1 MNAETQTPGG
11 PPPPPSVSKCPMS
24 IKNLTPS
31 RNTVLITSITAAVG
45 CAIYYYYNRD

>member
-11 PPPPPSVSKCPMS
+11 LPPPLSKCHMS

-31 RNTVLITSITAAVG
+31 RNTVLITSITTAVG